1 MHNPYEDLPY
11 PLPHLPL
18 PGEPITTVT
27 IGDVIL
33 PLLGTVHCV
42 LQTFANAA
50 QREEL
55 YNAHLGSTLG
65 VLAGHVELAMT
76 LLERLGEGGEDE
88 DT

>member
-1 MHNPYEDLPY
+1 MSEPYENLPY

-18 PGEPITTVT
+18 PGEPITLMT

-42 LQTFANAA
+42 LDTFANAA

-55 YNAHLGSTLG
+55 HHAHLGITLG
-65 VLAGHVELAMT
+65 VLAGHVELAIT
-76 LLERLGEGGEDE
+76 LLERLREEGLA
-88 DT
+88 

>member
-1 MHNPYEDLPY
+1 MHNPYEHLPY

-18 PGEPITTVT
+18 AGELVSLLT

-42 LQTFANAA
+42 LDTFANAA

-55 YNAHLGSTLG
+55 HHAHLGITLG
-65 VLAGHVELAMT
+65 VLAGHVELAIT
-76 LLERLGEGGEDE
+76 LLERLREEGLA
-88 DT
+88 